1 MTASIS
7 KLGNKLSRDAS
18 KEDLNEKKPEKLT
31 KNSSK
36 TKQKTDKQTIKQVEA
51 IEKKVKSGGANSSQ
65 EENFG
70 KRGRPKTIKKISSVA
85 QKATTPRKWDSSSG
99 GKVKSTGKRTYNG
112 VRKDKSSRRV
122 TRQIPLVLPN
132 AKTGVGTSNS
142 SLKYTLQ
149 RADSNQA
156 HRQRVWSN
164 RRKVKRRTRTRTS
177 KRKEPKHEYLGDY
190 WTEPKIKL
198 DDLSSLE
205 CGSYS
210 DKVEEIEFETNTPT
224 SHPEEASKSSVIQ
237 QLICLNSSSDFIFNI
252 SAPEFVPKR
261 RRKKKKSNIFTVRE
275 LVESLKGKSLPRM
288 PNLKK
293 LHPGMCGI

>member
-7 KLGNKLSRDAS
+7 KLGNKLPKDAF
-18 KEDLNEKKPEKLT
+18 KEDLKEKKPEKQT

-36 TKQKTDKQTIKQVEA
+36 AKEKTDKQTSRQVEA
-51 IEKKVKSGGANSSQ
+51 IEKKVKSGSTNSSK

-70 KRGRPKTIKKISSVA
+70 KRGRPKMSKKTSSEV
-85 QKATTPRKWDSSSG
+85 QKATIPRKWDSSSG

-112 VRKDKSSRRV
+112 VRKDKLSHRA

-132 AKTGVGTSNS
+132 AKTGVGTTNA
-142 SLKYTLQ
+142 SLKYSLQ
-149 RADSNQA
+149 RAESNRA
-156 HRQRVWSN
+156 HHQRVWSN
-164 RRKVKRRTRTRTS
+164 RRKVKKRTRTRTS
-177 KRKEPKHEYLGDY
+177 KRKELKHEYLGDY

-210 DKVEEIEFETNTPT
+210 DKVEEFETNTQT
-224 SHPEEASKSSVIQ
+224 SHVEASKSSVIQ
-237 QLICLNSSSDFIFNI
+237 QLISLNSSSDFIFNI
-252 SAPEFVPKR
+252 RAPEFVPKR
-261 RRKKKKSNIFTVRE
+261 RRKKKKSNIFTMRE